1 MTPDE
6 CKRYVQ
12 FIDSQELELT
22 PPKKR
27 GEAVRVNCESSPP
40 GSYRVPAEDILSTYD
55 MPDRLSIT
63 STEMADRLHSLLAP
77 HLPPLPYPA
86 SLRRDGAEA
95 RAVHSCN
102 SNIRMYKYTPGQ
114 HFGCHYDDAV
124 RDPQTGARSE
134 WTLLVYLT
142 GVEDG
147 VKGGEVG
154 MLLCFEKRRTRFHA
168 PGCCR
173 LYSTLDRRVNG
184 GPR

>member
-1 MTPDE
+1 
-6 CKRYVQ
+6 
-12 FIDSQELELT
+12 
-22 PPKKR
+22 
-27 GEAVRVNCESSPP
+27 
-40 GSYRVPAEDILSTYD
+40 
-55 MPDRLSIT
+55 
-63 STEMADRLHSLLAP
+63 MADRLHSLLAP

-86 SLRRDGAEA
+86 SLKRDGAEA

-154 MLLCFEKRRTRFHA
+154 VSLRLEVVVRGLIST
-168 PGCCR
+168 PR
-173 LYSTLDRRVNG
+173 LYSTPARRVNG
-184 GPR
+184 GRR

>member
-1 MTPDE
+1 M
-6 CKRYVQ
+6 YVLVKGMANPYG
-12 FIDSQELELT
+12 I
-22 PPKKR
+22 
-27 GEAVRVNCESSPP
+27 
-40 GSYRVPAEDILSTYD
+40 
-55 MPDRLSIT
+55 DRLSVT

-86 SLRRDGAEA
+86 SLRRDGLDA
-95 RAVHSCN
+95 RLVHSCN

-154 MLLCFEKRRTRFHA
+154 RMFSTREVAREASCVLGH
-168 PGCCR
+168 R
-173 LYSTLDRRVNG
+173 LYSTLARKVNG
-184 GPR
+184 ERKSSPPRSQEERFCCTGLFVLPTPCPACSDVR